1 MTNNRLEGVTIS
13 HDDLGETDIFSLDA
27 AYCKIS
33 GYVAD
38 AAAEES
44 ARIQQQKLQA
54 AEIMKSAPWIKL
66 KPLRS
71 AADWL
76 SFSKSCDEIFKLHSS
91 NIIKQELLRG
101 AIQAADDKQL
111 VKEFFQQKYSSES
124 AVPRLIN
131 PLFDMKPSQT
141 EK

>member
-1 MTNNRLEGVTIS
+1 M
-13 HDDLGETDIFSLDA
+13 D
-27 AYCKIS
+27 
-33 GYVAD
+33 
-38 AAAEES
+38 
-44 ARIQQQKLQA
+44 
-54 AEIMKSAPWIKL
+54 WINTPNCL
-66 KPLRS
+66 VWFT
-71 AADWL
+71 AL

-131 PLFDMKPSQT
+131 PLFNMKPCQT
-141 EK
+141 EKQSCDNLTKLISVKQQIDSNKAKAKLASSLVNKFQSV

>member
-13 HDDLGETDIFSLDA
+13 PDDLGETDIFSLDA

-54 AEIMKSAPWIKL
+54 AEIMKYAL
-66 KPLRS
+66 
-71 AADWL
+71 
-76 SFSKSCDEIFKLHSS
+76 
-91 NIIKQELLRG
+91 
-101 AIQAADDKQL
+101 
-111 VKEFFQQKYSSES
+111 
-124 AVPRLIN
+124 
-131 PLFDMKPSQT
+131 
-141 EK
+141 

>member
-13 HDDLGETDIFSLDA
+13 PDDLVETDIFSLDA

-54 AEIMKSAPWIKL
+54 AEIMKYAP
-66 KPLRS
+66 
-71 AADWL
+71 
-76 SFSKSCDEIFKLHSS
+76 
-91 NIIKQELLRG
+91 
-101 AIQAADDKQL
+101 
-111 VKEFFQQKYSSES
+111 
-124 AVPRLIN
+124 
-131 PLFDMKPSQT
+131 
-141 EK
+141 

>member
-13 HDDLGETDIFSLDA
+13 PDDLGETDIFSLDA

-54 AEIMKSAPWIKL
+54 AEIMKSAP
-66 KPLRS
+66 
-71 AADWL
+71 
-76 SFSKSCDEIFKLHSS
+76 
-91 NIIKQELLRG
+91 
-101 AIQAADDKQL
+101 
-111 VKEFFQQKYSSES
+111 
-124 AVPRLIN
+124 
-131 PLFDMKPSQT
+131 
-141 EK
+141 

>member
-13 HDDLGETDIFSLDA
+13 PDDLGETDIFSLDA

-54 AEIMKSAPWIKL
+54 AEIMKYAP
-66 KPLRS
+66 
-71 AADWL
+71 
-76 SFSKSCDEIFKLHSS
+76 
-91 NIIKQELLRG
+91 
-101 AIQAADDKQL
+101 
-111 VKEFFQQKYSSES
+111 
-124 AVPRLIN
+124 
-131 PLFDMKPSQT
+131 
-141 EK
+141 

>member
-1 MTNNRLEGVTIS
+1 MCENITAIRASINNERLKGVAIS
-13 HDDLGETDIFSLDA
+13 PDDLGGTDISSLEA
-27 AYCKIS
+27 AYCKVS

-54 AEIMKSAPWIKL
+54 AKIMKKL

-71 AADWL
+71 AVDWL

-91 NIIKQELLRG
+91 NIIKQELL
-101 AIQAADDKQL
+101 
-111 VKEFFQQKYSSES
+111 
-124 AVPRLIN
+124 
-131 PLFDMKPSQT
+131 
-141 EK
+141 